1 MATQTRTLRK
11 GCLLGWMQKPAAGGI
26 SREGRGH
33 RGNDGT
39 PGAGGTTLPGSI
51 SRSRAAFGRPV
62 AVGPAS
68 LCSAVDSGGAERAR
82 QGTSPGASAGAAC
95 ASHAPRAGTHRVATP
110 ELCVGDTRSS
120 GGDGNWVLAK
130 GGGRPLRRGA
140 EDAGCLASPRQP
152 RTSPASQALCG
163 LGLSVWGE
171 SCDRWNEGAGR
182 ACPGR

>member
-1 MATQTRTLRK
+1 MKRFGSHEVSASGNADEDFEEGLSSGVDAK
-11 GCLLGWMQKPAAGGI
+11 AGRRGYQ
-26 SREGRGH
+26 SRRARSPWKRRNPRCRRH
-33 RGNDGT
+33 DT
-39 PGAGGTTLPGSI
+39 PRVYFSLAP
-51 SRSRAAFGRPV
+51 AFGRPV

-110 ELCVGDTRSS
+110 ELCVGDTWSS

-140 EDAGCLASPRQP
+140 E
-152 RTSPASQALCG
+152 
-163 LGLSVWGE
+163 
-171 SCDRWNEGAGR
+171 GAGV
-182 ACPGR
+182 

>member
-1 MATQTRTLRK
+1 
-11 GCLLGWMQKPAAGGI
+11 MQKPAAGGI

-51 SRSRAAFGRPV
+51 SRWRSAFSRPV

-110 ELCVGDTRSS
+110 ELRVGDTRSS

-152 RTSPASQALCG
+152 RTSPPSCALCG